1 MTEDAERKIT
11 LPKVPTIQNKSPM
24 RTLQNYIPAN
34 INYLTQTLRYFLENI
49 SDPAKTKKMIEGN
62 DKRTPYYSL
71 RDKKIFNNIIKRG
84 LFDGISVVC
93 LDKL

>member
-34 INYLTQTLRYFLENI
+34 INYLT
-49 SDPAKTKKMIEGN
+49 
-62 DKRTPYYSL
+62 
-71 RDKKIFNNIIKRG
+71 
-84 LFDGISVVC
+84 
-93 LDKL
+93 